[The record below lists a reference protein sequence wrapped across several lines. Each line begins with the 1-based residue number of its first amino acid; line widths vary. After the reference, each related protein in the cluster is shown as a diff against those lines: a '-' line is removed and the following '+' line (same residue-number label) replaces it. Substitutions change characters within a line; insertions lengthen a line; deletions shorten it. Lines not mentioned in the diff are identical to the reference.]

1 MVFLLVEKGCWWHPR
16 QAAMLRS
23 AFTVAPNI
31 SSEIYEINFIVTQHR
46 LGDHKFGSLCRYSC
60 RLSLFSDTEGDRG
73 MPFRSRFIFRMSWH
87 LLFYPGTPVCYGD
100 AGPAMLAEDNKFAG
114 RVVISLRIIASG
126 VVFAFLYFAS
136 SIVMT
141 LLLAVVLAYFLDP
154 VVEFLE
160 RMHVPRG
167 LGALTAL
174 LAVMVL
180 LGGLGFLVADRA
192 DQFAADWPRYS
203 AVLGHAATAV
213 DRKLSSVENQ
223 VEGITPGGATERQ
236 PLRAAGGS
244 RVSDLLFLGVGSLY
258 SVLLV
263 ATFLPFLV
271 FFMLAAKPQ
280 IWKATMELFPSGKRT
295 RVKEALD
302 QVSVMLRG
310 YLAGNALV
318 ALILM
323 LASWAFFLMIHLDF
337 PFLAGCV
344 SGLLNLVPYLG
355 VVLAWLPPIIV
366 GMVKWTT
373 IGPFLGIA
381 ATLTFLHILG
391 LNVLMPAIVGR
402 RVHLNPLAVTIALL
416 LWGWLWG
423 AIGLILA
430 IPITATIKV
439 ICDHVEGWEPAGRWL
454 GA

>member
-1 MVFLLVEKGCWWHPR
+1 MFPLKHIIHASEWNPPGTQSYLVQLHQHKLCFLVVYR
-16 QAAMLRS
+16 
-23 AFTVAPNI
+23 
-31 SSEIYEINFIVTQHR
+31 
-46 LGDHKFGSLCRYSC
+46 
-60 RLSLFSDTEGDRG
+60 
-73 MPFRSRFIFRMSWH
+73 
-87 LLFYPGTPVCYGD
+87 GTPVCYGGL
-100 AGPAMLAEDNKFAG
+100 GPSMRAEDIKFTA
-114 RVVISLRIIASG
+114 RVTWSLRIIASG
-126 VVFAFLYFAS
+126 IMFAFLYFAS
-136 SIVMT
+136 SVVMT
-141 LLLAVVLAYFLDP
+141 LLLAVLLAYFLDP

-160 RMHVPRG
+160 RMHIPRW
-167 LGALTAL
+167 LGALLSL
-174 LAVMVL
+174 LAVMSLVGVL
-180 LGGLGFLVADRA
+180 GYLVVDRT
-192 DQFAADWPRYS
+192 DQFVADWPRYS
-203 AVLGHAATAV
+203 AILGHAATAV
-213 DRKLSSVENQ
+213 DRKLATVENQ
-223 VEGITPGGATERQ
+223 VEAIAPGEVKERQ
-236 PLRAAGGS
+236 PV
-244 RVSDLLFLGVGSLY
+244 RVAEGRPIRDLVFLGVGSLY
-258 SVLLV
+258 SILLV
-263 ATFLPFLV
+263 AAFLPFLV

-280 IWKATMELFPSGKRT
+280 IWKATMELFPYGNRT

-302 QVSVMLRG
+302 QVSAMLRS

-323 LASWAFFLMIHLDF
+323 FASWAFFLMIHLDY

-355 VVLAWLPPIIV
+355 VVLSWLPPFFI
-366 GMVKWTT
+366 GMVKWDTF
-373 IGPFLGIA
+373 GPYLGIA
-381 ATLTFLHILG
+381 ATLFFFHIIG